1 MEMLMPDQKLRNML
15 QERGLKAT
23 SQRMIILD
31 YLMSHK
37 THPTAE
43 MIHAD
48 LQSISLAT
56 VYNTLEKLIETG
68 LVVVIDV
75 NDDKRH
81 FDYYGKPHYHI
92 INQETHEIIDANNFD
107 VQPLIDSARKASG
120 LNISGYHIELYGID
134 PKDAK

>member
-1 MEMLMPDQKLRNML
+1 MFDQKLRNML
-15 QERGLKAT
+15 QRYGLRAT
-23 SQRMIILD
+23 TQRMVILD

-56 VYNTLEKLIETG
+56 IYNTLEKLVDTG
-68 LVVVIDV
+68 LVIVIDS

-81 FDYYGKPHYHI
+81 FDYYGEPHYHI
-92 INQETHEIIDANNFD
+92 INQKTHEIIDANNLD
-107 VQPLIDSARKASG
+107 VQPLLDAARKASG

-134 PKDAK
+134 PKDTK

>member
-1 MEMLMPDQKLRNML
+1 MFDQKLRNML
-15 QERGLKAT
+15 QRYGLRAT
-23 SQRMIILD
+23 TQRMVILD

-56 VYNTLEKLIETG
+56 IYNTLEKLVDTG
-68 LVVVIDV
+68 LVIVIDS
-75 NDDKRH
+75 NDDIRH
-81 FDYYGKPHYHI
+81 FDYYGEPHYHI
-92 INQETHEIIDANNFD
+92 INQKTHEIIDANNFD
-107 VQPLIDSARKASG
+107 VQPLLDAARKASG

-134 PKDAK
+134 PKDTK

>member
-1 MEMLMPDQKLRNML
+1 MEIMMFDQKLRNML
-15 QERGLKAT
+15 QRYGLRAT
-23 SQRMIILD
+23 TQRMVILD

-56 VYNTLEKLIETG
+56 IYNTLEKLVYTG
-68 LVVVIDV
+68 LVIVIDS

-81 FDYYGKPHYHI
+81 FDYYGEPHYHI
-92 INQETHEIIDANNFD
+92 INQKTHEIIDANNFD
-107 VQPLIDSARKASG
+107 VQPLLDAARKASG

>member
-1 MEMLMPDQKLRNML
+1 MFDQKLRNML
-15 QERGLKAT
+15 QRYGLRAT
-23 SQRMIILD
+23 TQRMVILD

-56 VYNTLEKLIETG
+56 IYNTLEKLVYTG
-68 LVVVIDV
+68 LVIVIDS
-75 NDDKRH
+75 NDDKRN
-81 FDYYGKPHYHI
+81 FDYYGEPHYHI
-92 INQETHEIIDANNFD
+92 INQKTHEIIDANNFD
-107 VQPLIDSARKASG
+107 VQPLLDAARKASG

>member
-1 MEMLMPDQKLRNML
+1 MFDQKLRNML
-15 QERGLKAT
+15 QRYGLRAT
-23 SQRMIILD
+23 TQRMVILD

-56 VYNTLEKLIETG
+56 IYNTLEKLVYTG
-68 LVVVIDV
+68 LVIVIDS

-81 FDYYGKPHYHI
+81 FDYYGEPH
-92 INQETHEIIDANNFD
+92 
-107 VQPLIDSARKASG
+107 
-120 LNISGYHIELYGID
+120 
-134 PKDAK
+134 

>member
-1 MEMLMPDQKLRNML
+1 MFDQKLRNML
-15 QERGLKAT
+15 QRYGLRAT
-23 SQRMIILD
+23 TQRMVILD

-56 VYNTLEKLIETG
+56 IYNTLEKLVYTG
-68 LVVVIDV
+68 LVIVIDS

-81 FDYYGKPHYHI
+81 FDYYGEPHYHI
-92 INQETHEIIDANNFD
+92 INQKTHEIIDANNFD
-107 VQPLIDSARKASG
+107 LQPLLDAARKASG

>member
-1 MEMLMPDQKLRNML
+1 MEIMMFDQKLRNML
-15 QERGLKAT
+15 QRYGLRAT
-23 SQRMIILD
+23 TQRMVILD

-56 VYNTLEKLIETG
+56 IYNTLEKLVDTG
-68 LVVVIDV
+68 LVIVIDS

-81 FDYYGKPHYHI
+81 FDYYGEPHYHI
-92 INQETHEIIDANNFD
+92 INQKTHEIIDANNFD
-107 VQPLIDSARKASG
+107 VQPLLDAARKASG

-134 PKDAK
+134 PKDTK

>member
-1 MEMLMPDQKLRNML
+1 MEIMMFDQKLRNML
-15 QERGLKAT
+15 QRYGLRAT
-23 SQRMIILD
+23 TQRMVILD

-56 VYNTLEKLIETG
+56 IYNTLEKLVDTG
-68 LVVVIDV
+68 LVIVIDS

-81 FDYYGKPHYHI
+81 FDYYGEPHYHI
-92 INQETHEIIDANNFD
+92 INQKTHEIIDANNFD
-107 VQPLIDSARKASG
+107 VQPLLDAARKASG

>member
-1 MEMLMPDQKLRNML
+1 MFDQKLRNML
-15 QERGLKAT
+15 QRYGLRAT
-23 SQRMIILD
+23 TQRMVILD

-56 VYNTLEKLIETG
+56 IYNTLEKLVDTG
-68 LVVVIDV
+68 LVIVIAS

-81 FDYYGKPHYHI
+81 FDYYGEPHYHI
-92 INQETHEIIDANNFD
+92 INQKTHEIIDANNFD
-107 VQPLIDSARKASG
+107 VQPLLDAARKASG

-134 PKDAK
+134 PKDTK

>member
-1 MEMLMPDQKLRNML
+1 MLEQKLRNIL
-15 QERGLKAT
+15 QGRGLKAT
-23 SQRMIILD
+23 TQRMIILD

-37 THPTAE
+37 NHPTAE

-56 VYNTLEKLIETG
+56 IYNTLEKLVDTG
-68 LVVVIDV
+68 LVIVIDSS
-75 NDDKRH
+75 DDKRH
-81 FDYYGKPHYHI
+81 FDYYGEPHYHI
-92 INQETHEIIDANNFD
+92 INQKTHEIIDANNFD
-107 VQPLIDSARKASG
+107 VQPLLDAARKASG

>member
-1 MEMLMPDQKLRNML
+1 MFDQKLRNML
-15 QERGLKAT
+15 QRYGLRAT
-23 SQRMIILD
+23 TQRMVILD

-56 VYNTLEKLIETG
+56 IYNTLEKLVDTG
-68 LVVVIDV
+68 LVNVIDS
-75 NDDKRH
+75 NDDERH
-81 FDYYGKPHYHI
+81 FDYYGEPHYHI
-92 INQETHEIIDANNFD
+92 INQKTHEIIDANNFD
-107 VQPLIDSARKASG
+107 VQPLLDAARKASG

-134 PKDAK
+134 PKDTK

>member
-1 MEMLMPDQKLRNML
+1 MFDQKLRNML
-15 QERGLKAT
+15 QRYGLRAT
-23 SQRMIILD
+23 TQRMVILD

-56 VYNTLEKLIETG
+56 IYNTLEKLVYTG
-68 LVVVIDV
+68 LVIVIDS

-81 FDYYGKPHYHI
+81 FDYYGEPHYHI
-92 INQETHEIIDANNFD
+92 INQKTHEIIDANNFD
-107 VQPLIDSARKASG
+107 VQPLLDAARKASG

-134 PKDAK
+134 PKDTK

>member
-1 MEMLMPDQKLRNML
+1 MFDQKLRNML
-15 QERGLKAT
+15 QRYGLRAT
-23 SQRMIILD
+23 TQRMVILD

-56 VYNTLEKLIETG
+56 IYNTLEKLADTG
-68 LVVVIDV
+68 LVIVIDS

-81 FDYYGKPHYHI
+81 FDYYGEPHYHI
-92 INQETHEIIDANNFD
+92 INKKTHEIIDANNFD
-107 VQPLIDSARKASG
+107 VQPLLDAARKASG

>member
-1 MEMLMPDQKLRNML
+1 MFDQKLRNML
-15 QERGLKAT
+15 QRYGLRAT
-23 SQRMIILD
+23 TQRMVILD

-37 THPTAE
+37 AHPTAE

-56 VYNTLEKLIETG
+56 IYNTLEKLVDTG
-68 LVVVIDV
+68 LVIVIDS

-81 FDYYGKPHYHI
+81 FDYYGEPHYHI
-92 INQETHEIIDANNFD
+92 INQKTHEIIDANNFD
-107 VQPLIDSARKASG
+107 VQPLLDAARKASG

-134 PKDAK
+134 PKDTK

>member
-1 MEMLMPDQKLRNML
+1 MFDQKLRNML
-15 QERGLKAT
+15 QRYGLRAT
-23 SQRMIILD
+23 TQRMVILD

-56 VYNTLEKLIETG
+56 IYNTLEKLVDTG
-68 LVVVIDV
+68 LVNVIDS

-81 FDYYGKPHYHI
+81 FDYYGEPHYHI
-92 INQETHEIIDANNFD
+92 INQKTHEIIDANNFD
-107 VQPLIDSARKASG
+107 VKPLLDAARKASG

-134 PKDAK
+134 PKDTK

>member
-1 MEMLMPDQKLRNML
+1 MFDQKLRNML
-15 QERGLKAT
+15 QRYGLRAT
-23 SQRMIILD
+23 TQRMVILD

-43 MIHAD
+43 MIHAN

-56 VYNTLEKLIETG
+56 IYNTLEKLVDTG
-68 LVVVIDV
+68 LVIVIDS

-81 FDYYGKPHYHI
+81 FDYYGEPHYHI
-92 INQETHEIIDANNFD
+92 INQKTHEIIDANNFD
-107 VQPLIDSARKASG
+107 VQPLLDAARKASG

-134 PKDAK
+134 PKDTK

>member
-1 MEMLMPDQKLRNML
+1 MFDQKLRNML
-15 QERGLKAT
+15 QRYGLRAT
-23 SQRMIILD
+23 TQRMVILD

-56 VYNTLEKLIETG
+56 IYNTLEKLVDTG
-68 LVVVIDV
+68 LVNVIDS

-81 FDYYGKPHYHI
+81 FDYYGEPHYHI
-92 INQETHEIIDANNFD
+92 INQKTHEIIDANNFD
-107 VQPLIDSARKASG
+107 VQPLLDAARKASG

-134 PKDAK
+134 PKDTK